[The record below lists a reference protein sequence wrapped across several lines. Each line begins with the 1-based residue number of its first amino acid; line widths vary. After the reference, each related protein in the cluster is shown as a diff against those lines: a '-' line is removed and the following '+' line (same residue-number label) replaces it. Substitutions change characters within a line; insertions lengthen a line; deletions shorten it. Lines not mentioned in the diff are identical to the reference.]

1 MSKAQQE
8 AVDAALRARGVRSGT
23 VAERRAGFEARIQ
36 PDDAGA
42 LVPADVTLGG
52 RPAIELSPVQPGT
65 TGSGP
70 AGPEAG
76 TLLYLHGG
84 GFVVGSHRTGVKL
97 AAGLAARAG
106 GLRAY
111 SLDYRLAPENP
122 FPAAQLD
129 ALAAYRDLLERG
141 TAPDRIVIA
150 GDSAGATLTV
160 QTLILARDAG
170 LPLPA
175 AAVLFSPFTDATAS
189 GRSMTT
195 KHGIDPL
202 FTRADLEWFRGQFL
216 GNDPAAALAP
226 LASPAL
232 AGDLRGLPPALIQVG
247 SHEVLLDDAVRL
259 AGRFGEADVDATL
272 EIVAGVPHVFQN
284 FTGLL
289 DEADA
294 ALDRAGSFLAERIG
308 ARAGEP
314 VAA

>member
-42 LVPADVTLGG
+42 LIPADVTLGA
-52 RPAIELSPVQPGT
+52 RPAIELSPVQPG
-65 TGSGP
+65 P

-76 TLLYLHGG
+76 TLLYFHGG

-97 AAGLAARAG
+97 AAGLATRA

-129 ALAAYRDLLERG
+129 GLAAYRDLLERG
-141 TAPDRIVIA
+141 TGPDRIVIA

-170 LPLPA
+170 LPMPA
-175 AAVLFSPFTDATAS
+175 AAVLFSPFTDATVS
-189 GRSMTT
+189 GTSMTA

-216 GNDPAAALAP
+216 GDDPAAAPAP

-232 AGDLRGLPPALIQVG
+232 AGDLRGLPTVLIQVG

-259 AGRFGEADVDATL
+259 AGRFGGADIDVTL

-284 FTGLL
+284 LTGLL
-289 DEADA
+289 DEAGE
-294 ALDRAGSFLAERIG
+294 ALDRAASFLAERIG
-308 ARAGEP
+308 TRAGTADA
-314 VAA
+314 VA